1 MIGGDRVVAVVPA
14 RAGSKSVPGKNIRP
28 LGGKPLIAWSIDV
41 AKAVPA
47 IDRVIV
53 STDGAE
59 IAGVARKHGAEVY
72 DRPAALATDA
82 AQVTDALRDLIRTL
96 RRERETAAIMV
107 LLEPT
112 APLRLPGDVAA
123 CLDLMVA
130 RGLDSVA
137 TFKEA
142 DLNPHRAW
150 KLVDG
155 RPETFLPGVDPW
167 QRRQALPAAHQLNGA
182 VYVFSIDG
190 LMEGAGKG
198 GLSLL
203 FGKTG
208 AVAMPQERSID
219 IDTLLDFATAEAL
232 VAASEASSFDKL
244 TLRQA
249 QDEEQEI
256 TSP

>member
-1 MIGGDRVVAVVPA
+1 MIGGRRVVAVVPA

-28 LGGKPLIAWSIDV
+28 LGGKPLIAWSIE
-41 AKAVPA
+41 AGRAVNQ

-59 IAGVARKHGAEVY
+59 IAAVARRSGAEVY
-72 DRPAALATDA
+72 DRPAALATDT
-82 AQVTDALRDLIRTL
+82 AQVTDALRDLIATL
-96 RRERETAAIMV
+96 RREGETAEVMV

-112 APLRLPGDVAA
+112 APLRAAADVAA
-123 CLDLMVA
+123 CLALMDA

-137 TFKEA
+137 TFKPA

-150 KLVDG
+150 RLVDG

-167 QRRQALPAAHQLNGA
+167 KRRQDLPPAHQLNGC
-182 VYVFSIDG
+182 VYAFSIPG

-208 AVAMPQERSID
+208 AVEMPPERSID
-219 IDTLLDFATAEAL
+219 IDTPVDFATAEAL
-232 VAASEASSFDKL
+232 LAAAG
-244 TLRQA
+244 R
-249 QDEEQEI
+249 
-256 TSP
+256 

>member
-1 MIGGDRVVAVVPA
+1 MIGGKRVVAVVPA

-47 IDRVIV
+47 IDRVLV
-53 STDGAE
+53 STDGVE
-59 IAGVARKHGAEVY
+59 IAAVAREHGAEVY
-72 DRPAALATDA
+72 DRPAALATDE
-82 AQVTDALRDLIRTL
+82 AQVTDALRDLIRML
-96 RRERETAAIMV
+96 RREGETAAIMV

-112 APLRLPGDVAA
+112 APLRSAGDVAA

-130 RGLDSVA
+130 RGLESVA

-150 KLVDG
+150 RLVDG

-167 QRRQALPAAHQLNGA
+167 QRRQALPPAHQLNGA
-182 VYVFSIDG
+182 VYAFSIDG

-198 GLSLL
+198 GHSLL

-208 AVAMPQERSID
+208 AVAMPQERSVD
-219 IDTLLDFATAEAL
+219 IDTLVDFATAEAL
-232 VAASEASSFDKL
+232 IAMQVSENASFDKL
-244 TLRQA
+244 RMRR
-249 QDEEQEI
+249 EK
-256 TSP
+256 